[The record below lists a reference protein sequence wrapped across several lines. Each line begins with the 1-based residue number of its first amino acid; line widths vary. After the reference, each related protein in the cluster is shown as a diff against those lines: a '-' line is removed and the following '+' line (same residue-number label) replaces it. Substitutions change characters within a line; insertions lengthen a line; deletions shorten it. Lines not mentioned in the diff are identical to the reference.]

1 MHRRPKGFTLA
12 ELVLALA
19 ITTVIGLAVTGVAA
33 AVSNLNQRAEDYFE
47 CLQNGRVAA
56 ANLET
61 MLRPALLITAASGS
75 SMVVWTDDHIDPGKI
90 NVSEVAKIFLDTTTR
105 KLMLRT
111 TAYPGTLT
119 ASQITGLDTSINL
132 NDLVS
137 ASAATS
143 APTYVQYEAVSTLAC
158 NVQSFAVYPDVPG
171 PLTGLLKFKL
181 VIGIAGQ
188 TVTQYGAVTVRA
200 PKTSSVTLQSDGKYA
215 LN

>member
-1 MHRRPKGFTLA
+1 MHTRGRGFTLA

-33 AVSNLNQRAEDYFE
+33 AVSNLNQRAEAYFE

-56 ANLET
+56 AKLET

-75 SMVVWTDDHIDPGKI
+75 NMVVWTNDTADVGKI
-90 NVSEVAKIFLDTTTR
+90 NVSEVAKIFLDTTTK
-105 KLMLRT
+105 KLVLRT
-111 TAYPGTLT
+111 TVYPSTLT
-119 ASQITGLDTSINL
+119 ASQITGLDKPINL

-137 ASAATS
+137 ASVATS
-143 APTYVQYEAVSTLAC
+143 APTYVQYDVVSTLAC

-171 PLTGLLKFKL
+171 PLTRLLKFKL
-181 VIGIAGQ
+181 VISVGGQ
-188 TVTQYGAVTVRA
+188 TVTQYGAVTLRA
-200 PKTSSVTLQSDGKYA
+200 PSTSKVFVSNGSYV